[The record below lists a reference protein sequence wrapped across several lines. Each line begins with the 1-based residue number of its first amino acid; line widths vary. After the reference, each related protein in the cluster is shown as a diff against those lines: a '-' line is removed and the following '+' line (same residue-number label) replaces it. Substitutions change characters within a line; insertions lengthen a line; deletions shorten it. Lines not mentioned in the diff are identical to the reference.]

1 MGYELITFSWW
12 SRAVPKAFMIRQLWP
27 ICNLGSNLLNNCLQK
42 HRLVKQ
48 FQIHTNA
55 YDGATA
61 APITC
66 YEYMHWLLVVMVM
79 IIMLIEES
87 KQTKI
92 LLRAST
98 NSINFLLF
106 VMIGRLKLLY
116 VVGVIIFVP
125 NIVSSWT
132 LDTKMSSFPFHLG
145 T

>member
-1 MGYELITFSWW
+1 
-12 SRAVPKAFMIRQLWP
+12 MIWQLWP

-42 HRLVKQ
+42 HRLVKH

-61 APITC
+61 ATITC
-66 YEYMHWLLVVMVM
+66 YEYMHWLLVVMIM

-106 VMIGRLKLLY
+106 MMIGRLKLLY

-125 NIVSSWT
+125 NIVSS
-132 LDTKMSSFPFHLG
+132 
-145 T
+145 

>member
-1 MGYELITFSWW
+1 
-12 SRAVPKAFMIRQLWP
+12 MIRQLWP
-27 ICNLGSNLLNNCLQK
+27 ICNLGLQK
-42 HRLVKQ
+42 HRLVKH
-48 FQIHTNA
+48 FQVHTNA

-66 YEYMHWLLVVMVM
+66 YEYMHWVLVVMIM

-106 VMIGRLKLLY
+106 MMIGRLKLLH

-125 NIVSSWT
+125 NIVSS
-132 LDTKMSSFPFHLG
+132 
-145 T
+145 